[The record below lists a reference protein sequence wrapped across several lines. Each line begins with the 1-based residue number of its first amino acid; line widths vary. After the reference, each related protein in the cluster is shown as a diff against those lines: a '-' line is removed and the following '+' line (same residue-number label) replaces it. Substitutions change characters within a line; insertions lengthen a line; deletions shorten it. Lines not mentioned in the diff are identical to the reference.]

1 MAKGTRRRRTR
12 DFELAAHE
20 DRALTATRTARLR
33 PEASPPFPVVACW
46 RRTLSPVVTQTWAT
60 CSTVAMVM
68 EITLQ
73 YFEDCPN
80 WQVAE
85 DRLRQVLA
93 ELGRPEQEIR
103 RQRVETPEEAA
114 RVDFGGSPTILVDG
128 IDPFADPAGP
138 AGYACRMYDSDAAPT
153 VTQLRAALAG

>member
-1 MAKGTRRRRTR
+1 
-12 DFELAAHE
+12 
-20 DRALTATRTARLR
+20 
-33 PEASPPFPVVACW
+33 
-46 RRTLSPVVTQTWAT
+46 
-60 CSTVAMVM
+60 MVM

-73 YFEDCPN
+73 YFDDCPN

-103 RQRVETPEEAA
+103 RQRVETSEEAERIA
-114 RVDFGGSPTILVDG
+114 FGSSPTILVDG

-138 AGYACRMYDSDAAPT
+138 AGVCVPH
-153 VTQLRAALAG
+153 V